1 MRSLAE
7 PFVVNDRYVLRD
19 RYYLRLDAHFIDFSE
34 GALLECMQMLERS
47 FRERYDASF
56 LIGYYDRDGHSVRK
70 QPFADV
76 LRKELTAINDSGTR
90 DAGVAFQGFLKTSA
104 MQKMGDLKKPWLL
117 ADESS
122 WIQSCAYTLDGRA
135 YPVPRMP
142 YQKISEGSEEAKQ
155 AYFCELA
162 RFSQTDKQWLG
173 AMTDWDVA
181 GMITASFHTDD
192 DGETHSIGGV
202 SIAVSRYAL
211 DDAVARAYGEFR
223 EIALR
228 MDACLPFVHAAIGF
242 GDWDPEYS
250 TYALI
255 SEPQEPPEGMSRFDC
270 IRQYGDLLG
279 RFNLIP
285 KEWDERLS
293 GPLPGALWKTDTVRG
308 SKIYELAGEA
318 TPYHTREFLAVRKF
332 LQPILVPMK
341 KNTVYHVCQG
351 PHIAP
356 FTADELAI
364 MKHEVSGELFPIYKG

>member
-19 RYYLRLDAHFIDFSE
+19 RYYLRLDAQFVDFSE
-34 GALLECMQMLERS
+34 EALLECAEILEQL
-47 FRERYDASF
+47 FRKRYDPAF
-56 LIGYYDRDGHSVRK
+56 LIRYTDKNTHSIRK
-70 QPFADV
+70 KPFADV
-76 LRKELTAINDSGTR
+76 LREELRGSDDPNSRDTA
-90 DAGVAFQGFLKTSA
+90 VAFWGFARTPA
-104 MQKMGDLKKPWLL
+104 MQKMGDLRKPWLS
-117 ADESS
+117 ADESR
-122 WIQSCAYTLDGRA
+122 WKNKAYTLDGSA

-155 AYFCELA
+155 AYFRELA
-162 RFSQTDKQWLG
+162 RFSQTDKQCLG
-173 AMTDWDVA
+173 AMPLWDVA

-293 GPLPGALWKTDTVRG
+293 GPLPGALSETDTARG

-318 TPYHTREFLAVRKF
+318 TPYQTRELLAVRKF

-341 KNTVYHVCQG
+341 ENTVYHVCQG

-356 FTADELAI
+356 FEADELAI
-364 MKHEVSGELFPIYKG
+364 MKHEVTGELFPVYKG